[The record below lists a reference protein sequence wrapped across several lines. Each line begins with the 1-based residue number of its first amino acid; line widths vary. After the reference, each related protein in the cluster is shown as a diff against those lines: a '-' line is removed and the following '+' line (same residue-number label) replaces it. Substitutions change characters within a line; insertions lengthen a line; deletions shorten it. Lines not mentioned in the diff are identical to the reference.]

1 MSLIKRAYAAFCRL
15 ELYTVAVILL
25 AISSLVFISAIART
39 VGRPLNWAVDIS
51 MLLFA
56 WMVFLGGDVVIRET
70 NLISV
75 DMFLKKFPPLVQ
87 KILMLLFY
95 AMMLAFLFIL
105 VRYGMPLLY
114 RNRKR
119 MFQSTDISYS
129 WCTLAVPVGAFL
141 MFISTSVRAVR
152 LFLAKPGT
160 KLGEMEPVGRE
171 EEVLAAPLSK
181 GEGV

>member
-1 MSLIKRAYAAFCRL
+1 MSLIKRTYAAFCRL
-15 ELYTVAVILL
+15 EIYTVAVILL

-39 VGRPLNWAVDIS
+39 VGRPLNWATDIS

-75 DMFLKKFPPLVQ
+75 DMFLKKLPPAVQ
-87 KILMLLFY
+87 KFIMLVFYLM
-95 AMMLAFLFIL
+95 MMAFLFIL

-114 RNRKR
+114 RNWKR
-119 MFQSTDISYS
+119 MFQSTNISYG

-141 MFISTSVRAVR
+141 MFISTLIRTVR
-152 LFLAKPGT
+152 LFRAKPGVNAGD
-160 KLGEMEPVGRE
+160 LEPVKRE
-171 EEVLAAPLSK
+171 EDVLSAPVAG
-181 GEGV
+181 GEGI

>member
-1 MSLIKRAYAAFCRL
+1 MSVIKRAYAAFCRL
-15 ELYTVAVILL
+15 EMYTVAVILL
-25 AISSLVFISAIART
+25 SISSLVFVSAIART

-75 DMFLKKFPPLVQ
+75 DMFLKKLPPWLQ
-87 KILMLLFY
+87 KIVMLMFY
-95 AMMLAFLFIL
+95 AMMLAFLVIL

-119 MFQSTDISYS
+119 MFQSTDISYA

-141 MFISTSVRAVR
+141 MFISTSIRAVK
-152 LFLAKPGT
+152 LFLSKPGSD
-160 KLGEMEPVGRE
+160 LRDMEPVGRE
-171 EEVLAAPLSK
+171 EEILAKPLTQ
-181 GEGV
+181 GEGS